1 MDERY
6 AEHYYQMERDHAWSV
21 TRRDIILRLLDQ
33 HHVTRDA
40 RILDAGCSGGALLAE
55 LREHGYRNVHGVDFS
70 PLAVNYCHQRGLT
83 DVQVGDAAAPDFSP
97 GSMDC
102 IVASDI
108 LEHIEDEQA
117 ALQSWGRLLKKD
129 GLLICFVPAFQF
141 LWSHHDVL
149 NHHVRRY
156 RRSELVRAVKAG
168 GFDVIDT
175 GYWNSTLFA
184 PVAGVRLLERARG
197 GAAKS
202 GKNETSSGAF
212 KSLNRPVNLVLTGM
226 LKAEN
231 RALIKGLR
239 LPFGVSAFVIAR
251 HA

>member
-21 TRRDIILRLLDQ
+21 TRRDVIVRLLDQ
-33 HHVTRDA
+33 HRVPRDA

-55 LREHGYRNVHGVDFS
+55 LRDRGYANVHGVDFS

-83 DVQVGDAAAPDFSP
+83 DVRVGDASAPDFAP
-97 GSMDC
+97 ASMDC

-117 ALQSWGRLLKKD
+117 ALRSWGRLLAKD

-141 LWSHHDVL
+141 LWSQHDVL

-156 RRSELVRAVKAG
+156 RRSELVRSVVEG
-168 GFDVIDT
+168 GFEIVDS
-175 GYWNSTLFA
+175 GYWNSSLFA
-184 PVAGVRLLERARG
+184 PVAGARLLERARG
-197 GAAKS
+197 MA
-202 GKNETSSGAF
+202 GKAPDTDTSSGAF
-212 KSLNRPVNLVLTGM
+212 RSLNRPVNFVLTRM
-226 LKAEN
+226 MKAEN
-231 RALIKGLR
+231 RVLLKGLR